1 MLLDML
7 QGYLLIARISLI
19 SATLLYTSYLDWKYR
34 EVDDKAWII
43 SGVLATVLTVF
54 DLALRWSIDRLFFSI
69 LSIGLSSGL
78 AFGFYLLGL
87 YGGADAKAILIISLG
102 LPLHQPDRSLHP
114 FTGLATLT
122 NGLIFSLILPLTI
135 LIYNLAQLIK
145 KRDIFEGFHHE
156 STIRKFFAL
165 MFGVRLKNARNRK
178 FWFLMEE
185 VDHTRRFKFGLFSL
199 ELSEID
205 RDDVWATPGIPLL
218 IFITA
223 GFLYYILL
231 GDVSYTFFR
240 TLLQTPNLR
249 M

>member
-1 MLLDML
+1 ML
-7 QGYLLIARISLI
+7 QESLLITRISLV

-34 EVDDKAWII
+34 EVDDKVWII

-54 DLALRWSIDRLFFSI
+54 DLAYKWTMDKLLLSI
-69 LSIGLSSGL
+69 LSIGFSSGL
-78 AFGFYLLGL
+78 AFGFYFLGL
-87 YGGADAKAILIISLG
+87 YGGADAKAILIVSLG

-135 LIYNLAQLIK
+135 LIYNLTQLIR

-165 MFGVRLKNARNRK
+165 MFGVRLKNTRNRK

-185 VDHTRRFKFGLFSL
+185 ADHTRRFKFGLFSP

-223 GFLYYILL
+223 GFLYYIFL
-231 GDVSYTFFR
+231 GDISYTFFR

-249 M
+249 S

>member
-1 MLLDML
+1 ML
-7 QGYLLIARISLI
+7 QESLLITRIGLV

-43 SGVLATVLTVF
+43 SGVLATILTVF
-54 DLALRWSIDRLFFSI
+54 DLAHRWSMDKLLLSI
-69 LSIGLSSGL
+69 LSIGFSSSL
-78 AFGFYLLGL
+78 AFGLYFLGL
-87 YGGADAKAILIISLG
+87 YGGADAKAILIVSLG
-102 LPLHQPDRSLHP
+102 LPLHQTDRSLHP

-135 LIYNLAQLIK
+135 LIYNLTQLIK

-156 STIRKFFAL
+156 STIRKLLAL
-165 MFGVRLKNARNRK
+165 MFGVRLKNARNRR

-185 VDHTRRFKFGLFSL
+185 ADHTRRFKFGLFSL

-205 RDDVWATPGIPLL
+205 RDDVWATPGIPLI

-223 GFLYYILL
+223 GFLYYIFL
-231 GDVSYTFFR
+231 GDISYTFFR
-240 TLLQTPNLR
+240 TLLQILNLR
-249 M
+249 T

>member
-1 MLLDML
+1 ML
-7 QGYLLIARISLI
+7 QESLLITRISLV

-43 SGVLATVLTVF
+43 SGVLATILTVF
-54 DLALRWSIDRLFFSI
+54 DLAHRWSMDKLLLSI
-69 LSIGLSSGL
+69 LSIGFSSSL
-78 AFGFYLLGL
+78 AFGFYFLGL
-87 YGGADAKAILIISLG
+87 YGGADAKAILIVSLG
-102 LPLHQPDRSLHP
+102 LPLHQTDRSLHP

-135 LIYNLAQLIK
+135 LIYNLTQLIK

-156 STIRKFFAL
+156 STIRKLLAL
-165 MFGVRLKNARNRK
+165 MFGVRLKNARNRR

-185 VDHTRRFKFGLFSL
+185 ADHTRRFKFGLFSL

-205 RDDVWATPGIPLL
+205 RDDVWATPGIPLI

-231 GDVSYTFFR
+231 GDISYTFFR
-240 TLLQTPNLR
+240 TLLQILNLR
-249 M
+249 T